1 MSRAPRVVFA
11 GLAAAVVAV
20 VPTTAAQAA
29 TQDMSI
35 NLGSG
40 WVHDSATP
48 LFAVTGFAPGFS
60 QTQTL
65 LVRNDT
71 TDAGNLALS
80 ADNIVEN
87 ENGCMH
93 SEAVVDFTCGATQGE
108 LGHELLFSVFLD
120 PENDGS
126 YEAAPTWT
134 GTLYDLTTPTSLLN
148 GIPGGGIVG
157 LKVDMALPFSSGNET
172 QTDDVDFS
180 FRLSLAGTG
189 SPDTPGGTT
198 SGSGG
203 PSAGSGPVSTPQ
215 GPGSVEVKGIKVT
228 RHPHHNV
235 LHDIASDLP
244 FTGSPIERL
253 VAGGLWL
260 LVAGTALTLLA
271 ASRRRRMVQD

>member
-1 MSRAPRVVFA
+1 MTKTRRLLGV
-11 GLAAAVVAV
+11 AAATAALVAV
-20 VPTTAAQAA
+20 PATAAQAT
-29 TQDMSI
+29 TQDISI

-40 WVHDSATP
+40 WVHDAATP
-48 LFAVTGFAPGFS
+48 LFAVTGFAPGLS

-71 TDAGNLALS
+71 TDAGDLALS
-80 ADNIVEN
+80 ADSIVEN

-93 SEAVVDFTCGATQGE
+93 SEAVIDFTCGATQGE
-108 LGHELLFSVFLD
+108 LGHELVFSVFLD

-126 YEAAPTWT
+126 YQAAPTWT
-134 GTLYDLTTPTSLLN
+134 GTLYDLTTPATLLTN
-148 GIPGGGIVG
+148 IPGGGIVG

-180 FRLSLAGTG
+180 FRLSLAGSG
-189 SPDTPGGTT
+189 SPDSPGST
-198 SGSGG
+198 SGSG

-228 RHPHHNV
+228 RHPHHSV
-235 LHDIASDLP
+235 LHDITSELP
-244 FTGSPIERL
+244 FTGSDTERL
-253 VAGGLWL
+253 VAGALWL

-271 ASRRRRMVQD
+271 KTRRRRTAED